1 MTGSNP
7 TPPRPKNP
15 SARDCVLTL
24 IVIAALL
31 GFGIPAFSKV
41 TSDAPPA
48 DGHARVVEV
57 IAGEESSE
65 LVLVDSN
72 DREKKV
78 TVSTEA
84 AESVE
89 PGEWVEVKHGAVA
102 EDKL

>member
-1 MTGSNP
+1 MTDSNP
-7 TPPRPKNP
+7 SPPRPKNP
-15 SARDCVLTL
+15 SAIDCALTL
-24 IVIAALL
+24 VVIIALL
-31 GFGIPAFSKV
+31 AFGIPAFSKA

-57 IAGEESSE
+57 IDREGSSE

-78 TVSTEA
+78 AVSTEA

-89 PGEWVEVKHGAVA
+89 PGEWVVVKHGSVD